1 MRPLNH
7 AGNRLLARCRRRWRW
22 LAVAA
27 LFGLIVVTAPAFAD
41 PTPAPSPGPA
51 PTPPGASSTPS
62 PSGPGVPDP
71 GVRPPG
77 APSSSAT
84 PPSGSPSG
92 APSQPPS
99 DVPSLAPAPGPPSD
113 DPGLFD
119 IPGQIRKAI
128 TSLFSWMVEQALN
141 PVLDWLGHT
150 LLATPDLT
158 SHEAIRSMWTAN
170 LVLANSF
177 FVLFVTAAAFIV
189 SVRQTL
195 QTRYGVKELAPRL
208 VLAMVLANTSLLLFD
223 KAIELVNALT
233 QAIAGEGVDPD
244 TAAQA
249 LIGALGAA
257 REGSNFLVTLLVLG
271 AVMIAIV
278 VTITFLLRIAVLG
291 VLIGLAP
298 PALLCLGLPQTEP
311 IARTWVRAVVACFGI
326 QIGQAVIL
334 LAAIRLFLTPAGP
347 TVLGFVASGD
357 GYIQVLVCYAM
368 LYLLIKLP
376 GWMRQFVLCPG
387 GGRGLLSQL
396 VHTILMI
403 KTMGTA
409 AGLLKGGA
417 TAGRAAGSAG
427 RPTGPSP
434 ARTGPRPSATRT
446 PSSRT
451 PSRPRIG
458 PIGRPGPVPFSHAP
472 AVHAP
477 LTGPAGTTGG
487 PVFSDPPPPAAPRP
501 AATVAAP
508 PVVFSDR
515 YSPVTSPRPGG
526 SRPEPVTFSH
536 PPTRP
541 STPAPTGPAPAVTFS
556 SATVPQTAPRRPPAP
571 VTPVFS
577 SASRTANVPAAD
589 ARTPERRPGRSA
601 RTSRDR
607 LYPPGSRR

>member
-1 MRPLNH
+1 MRPLGR
-7 AGNRLLARCRRRWRW
+7 ALAWCRRRWRW
-22 LAVAA
+22 LAMAA
-27 LFGLIVVTAPAFAD
+27 LVGLVVVTAPAFAD

-51 PTPPGASSTPS
+51 PTPPGASASPS

-77 APSSSAT
+77 AQPTSSAA
-84 PPSGSPSG
+84 PPSGS
-92 APSQPPS
+92 PSQPPS

-158 SHEAIRSMWTAN
+158 GHDAIRSMWTTN
-170 LVLANSF
+170 LVLANAF

-208 VLAMVLANTSLLLFD
+208 VLAMVLSNTSLLLFD

-249 LIGALGAA
+249 LVGALGAA

-271 AVMIAIV
+271 AVVMAIV
-278 VTITFLLRIAVLG
+278 VTVTFLLRIAVLG

-311 IARTWVRAVVACFGI
+311 IARTWCRAVVACFGI

-376 GWMRQFVLCPG
+376 GWMRQFVLGPG
-387 GGRGLLSQL
+387 GSKGLLSQL
-396 VHTILMI
+396 IHTILMV

-409 AGLLKGGA
+409 AGLVKGGA
-417 TAGRAAGSAG
+417 TAGRAAGAVG
-427 RPTGPSP
+427 RPTAPSP
-434 ARTGPRPSATRT
+434 TRVGARPSPTRA

-451 PSRPRIG
+451 PSRPRTALTR
-458 PIGRPGPVPFSHAP
+458 RPGPVAFSHAP
-472 AVHAP
+472 AVHVP
-477 LTGPAGTTGG
+477 LSGPAGAAAG
-487 PVFSDPPPPAAPRP
+487 PVFSDAPTPATPRP
-501 AATVAAP
+501 APSGGVP
-508 PVVFSDR
+508 PAVFSDR
-515 YSPVTSPRPGG
+515 SSPVSSPRPAG
-526 SRPEPVTFSH
+526 SRPEPVAFSH
-536 PPTRP
+536 PSTSA
-541 STPAPTGPAPAVTFS
+541 STPVPTGPAPAARFS
-556 SATVPQTAPRRPPAP
+556 SASRPQAAPRRPPAP

-577 SASRTANVPAAD
+577 SAPPTAKAPAAD
-589 ARTPERRPGRSA
+589 GRTTSGRPGR
-601 RTSRDR
+601 TSGPRSGR
-607 LYPPGSRR
+607 SSPPRSQR